1 METIEEEIENID
13 ELEHNLFE
21 EIIHSINDIDKQILS
36 LLVQR
41 ETNYN
46 LFKQMCVKYDKPQ
59 SNNDL
64 INTINVRIENDY
76 QSNKYSLKHIYK
88 IINQWNQ

>member
-21 EIIHSINDIDKQILS
+21 EIIHSINDNDKQILS

-41 ETNYN
+41 KTTYN
-46 LFKQMCVKYDKPQ
+46 LFKKMCNKYNKPY

-76 QSNKYSLKHIYK
+76 TSNKY
-88 IINQWNQ
+88 

>member
-1 METIEEEIENID
+1 METVEEEIENID

-46 LFKQMCVKYDKPQ
+46 LFKKMCVKYDKPN

-76 QSNKYSLKHIYK
+76 PSNKYSLKDIYQ
-88 IINQWNQ
+88 IINQWHQ